1 MTCFSW
7 FELCFEIKPRYIFF
21 FFSMQNIWNDWKI
34 YYFPVIFIYKRF
46 NACCSLWT
54 FIVSS
59 TFNVTITAYWKHL
72 LSFLLIEFVAASLF
86 FIQTEESIYMIHHD
100 WDLFYDIYN
109 TINKHYQEKI
119 TTFHW
124 FFQLILI
131 FFFFSDSKTSSI
143 TSSASSFMMIFMLSL
158 SEYISCSSSLSFS
171 SEKKEANSY
180 C

>member
-59 TFNVTITAYWKHL
+59 RFNATITAYWKHL
-72 LSFLLIEFVAASLF
+72 LSFLLIELVAAFFF
-86 FIQTEESIYMIHHD
+86 FIQTEESLYMIHHD

-109 TINKHYQEKI
+109 TTNKHYQEKI

-131 FFFFSDSKTSSI
+131 MFFQWFKKFFYNFICFIIHDDFDVVTFWMH
-143 TSSASSFMMIFMLSL
+143 FMFFIIIIFR
-158 SEYISCSSSLSFS
+158 
-171 SEKKEANSY
+171 KKRS
-180 C
+180 

>member
-1 MTCFSW
+1 M
-7 FELCFEIKPRYIFF
+7 FF
-21 FFSMQNIWNDWKI
+21 FFSIQNIWNNWKI
-34 YYFPVIFIYKRF
+34 YYFPITFIYKRF

-59 TFNVTITAYWKHL
+59 TFNVTVTAYWKHL

-131 FFFFSDSKTSSI
+131 FFFRDSKSSSI
-143 TSSASSFMMIFMLSL
+143 TSSASSFMMILMLPL
-158 SEYISCSSSLSFS
+158 SECISCSSSLSS